1 MFLPLNANFEGEAV
15 RSREL
20 PGLRIETW
28 GTRRIAALD
37 LELFLIVRL
46 RGEIIGKLRGDLRS
60 GVRDQKRNE
69 LGWGRRVDLG
79 GWGVDKKTGYS
90 RFGARPARRS
100 APREK
105 QGPRIR
111 RARRVGVV
119 LSHPSPEKRRWM
131 GHPIFLVGPRDE
143 KQKQVPVRLRSG
155 RAFGSA
161 ERRCA
166 RDDSARRCGATA
178 WFGARPARRSAPK
191 GRPRV
196 PRGPMR
202 V

>member
-1 MFLPLNANFEGEAV
+1 LNANFEGEAV

-131 GHPIFLVGPRDE
+131 GHPIFLGW
-143 KQKQVPVRLRSG
+143 
-155 RAFGSA
+155 A
-161 ERRCA
+161 ERRKA
-166 RDDSARRCGATA
+166 EAG
-178 WFGARPARRSAPK
+178 PRSASI
-191 GRPRV
+191 GAGFRLR
-196 PRGPMR
+196 
-202 V
+202 